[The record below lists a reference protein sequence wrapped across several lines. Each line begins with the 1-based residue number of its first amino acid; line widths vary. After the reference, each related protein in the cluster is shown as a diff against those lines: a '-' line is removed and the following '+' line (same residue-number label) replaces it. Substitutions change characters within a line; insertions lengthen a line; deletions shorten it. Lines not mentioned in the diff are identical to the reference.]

1 MTKPWVIA
9 LWIAV
14 FAFAGWLWS
23 EGQRWDAVGLIASAT
38 FWEVFHR
45 IGGGAKA
52 D

>member
-9 LWIAV
+9 LWLAV
-14 FAFAGWLWS
+14 LAFAGWLWS
-23 EGQRWDAVGLIASAT
+23 EGQRWEAAGLIAGAT
-38 FWEVFHR
+38 FGEIVHR